1 MQLATQSEK
10 QREVEEDLR
19 LSKVDVVELKKDN
32 ENSRLKLQEKDTEA
46 RNVLK
51 HLGEEITIEIDKIND
66 IHRKK
71 KCLLKMNTISIKGAG
86 YKI

>member
-51 HLGEEITIEIDKIND
+51 HLGEEITIEIDKINE
-66 IHRKK
+66 IHK
-71 KCLLKMNTISIKGAG
+71 
-86 YKI
+86 